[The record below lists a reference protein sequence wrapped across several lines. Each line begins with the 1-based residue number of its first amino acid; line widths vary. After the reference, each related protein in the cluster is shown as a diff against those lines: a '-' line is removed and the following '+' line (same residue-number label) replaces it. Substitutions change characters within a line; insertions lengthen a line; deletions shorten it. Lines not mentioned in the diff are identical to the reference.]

1 MEPGRLHVLHVGI
14 SFHPLSISTHI
25 HGEVTGIPI
34 PSRNLIL
41 QTEFKVLWPIEGT
54 NVTSAG
60 MYEMH
65 LLLVNQHNYLL
76 LALPFNISRGVGSA
90 AGNEDD
96 AEETFYSLCN
106 ESDLEE
112 KNARD
117 AFSQK
122 ALNQQ
127 KLHGRN

>member
-54 NVTSAG
+54 NVTSA
-60 MYEMH
+60 
-65 LLLVNQHNYLL
+65 
-76 LALPFNISRGVGSA
+76 